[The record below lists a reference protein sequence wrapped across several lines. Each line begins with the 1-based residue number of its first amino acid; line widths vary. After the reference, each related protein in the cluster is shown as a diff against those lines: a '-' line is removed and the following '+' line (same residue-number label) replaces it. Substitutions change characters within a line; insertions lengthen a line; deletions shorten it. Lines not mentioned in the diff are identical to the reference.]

1 MYLEII
7 NLNTKSEI
15 TAEQFIE
22 GNRNFEANFMKAQPG
37 LRSRKLGKAG
47 DGSWVVVNE
56 WEGEAAAKASSAAGG
71 SNPSTGALMGMLDM
85 SKMSMQHFD
94 IIEL

>member
-7 NLNTKSEI
+7 NLNIKSEV
-15 TAEQFIE
+15 TAENFIE

-37 LRSRKLGKAG
+37 LRARKLGKAG

-56 WEGEAAAKASSAAGG
+56 WENEAAAQASSAAGR
-71 SNPSTGALMGMLDM
+71 SNPAAGALMMMLDPD
-85 SKMSMQHFD
+85 KMSMQHFE

>member
-7 NLNTKSEI
+7 NINLKSEVS
-15 TAEQFIE
+15 AEDFIE

-37 LRSRKLGKAG
+37 LRSRKLGKAS

-56 WEGEAAAKASSAAGG
+56 WESESAAQASSAAGRG
-71 SNPSTGALMGMLDM
+71 NPAAGALMGMLDT
-85 SKMSMQHFD
+85 SKMTMQHLE
-94 IIEL
+94 IIPL